1 MYYFKKLIGAPFG
14 VGLSYLIG
22 IISKD
27 LEPNDWRFTMRVTPL
42 ILSFVLIL
50 VIFAYREPKRNNL
63 LITNTDVNIKNEQ
76 NSFKNDLKVI
86 ISNKTYILITIC
98 WICTLGSLG

>member
-1 MYYFKKLIGAPFG
+1 MDPRTAWYQPEQTGLAHDIWTSIIESVIGVDNMSFNNPN
-14 VGLSYLIG
+14 LDQTN
-22 IISKD
+22 KD
-27 LEPNDWRFTMRVTPL
+27 FIPL
-42 ILSFVLIL
+42 DF
-50 VIFAYREPKRNNL
+50 PKNL
-63 LITNTDVNIKNEQ
+63 NQRICDKNEQ